1 MLSTVE
7 KTMPDIEASHTKK
20 PNIIVVMVDDLGYS
34 DLGCYGGE
42 ISTPNIDSLAYGGL
56 RFTQMYN
63 GARCCPSRAALLT
76 GLHPHQAGIG
86 QMTTDLGVPAYQGY
100 LRDGCVTIAEV
111 LKGAGYRTLL
121 SGKWHVSGSWD
132 NRERANWVLGDKK
145 HPLPQQRG
153 FDRSF
158 GLLNAADS
166 YWNPKSLILED
177 QLIDVETDD
186 FHMTD
191 AIVDHAVEQID
202 ESVAM
207 GRPFF
212 QYVAFTA
219 PHWPLHARE
228 DDIAKYE
235 GNYMAGYDAIRTS
248 RHEEQMGLGVVDD
261 KWEIS
266 PRDSDSPDWND
277 VQNKEYEDI
286 RMAVYSAMVEQV
298 DRGVGR
304 IIDTLKKHGEF
315 ENTVIMFLSDNGG
328 CAELFQEDT
337 DWPDASQWE
346 SSLTLDG
353 QPVRVGDIP
362 DLRPGPDTT
371 FQAVE
376 LPWANVSDTPFRLFK
391 RWIHEGGI
399 STPFI
404 VHWPDQIQQSNIL
417 TNPMHIIDI
426 SATCYEIAGAQYP
439 AEHHDTEITP
449 LEGESFLPALQGR
462 KWDREQPITVEHE
475 GNRGIR
481 LGDWKLVA
489 EWDRPW
495 ELYNIA
501 EDRTEQN
508 DLIGG
513 EKDRAKDL
521 GKQYF
526 EWAERCEVSPWPVD
540 PNVMAKRLKGDHAH
554 ISQHRAPAGG
564 AMK

>member
-1 MLSTVE
+1 
-7 KTMPDIEASHTKK
+7 MPDPAGNPAAGPTKK

-111 LKGAGYRTLL
+111 MKTAGYRTLL

-132 NRERANWVLGDKK
+132 NRDRANWVLGDKK
-145 HPLPQQRG
+145 HPLPKQRG

-177 QLIDVETDD
+177 KLIDVETDD

-191 AIVDHAVEQID
+191 AIADHAVEQID
-202 ESVAM
+202 ESVALGM
-207 GRPFF
+207 PFF

-219 PHWPLHARE
+219 PHWPLHAWE

-235 GNYMAGYDAIRTS
+235 GRYMAGYDAIRTS
-248 RHEEQMGLGVVDD
+248 RHEEQKGLGVVDD
-261 KWEIS
+261 RWEIS

-277 VQNKEYEDI
+277 VQDREYEDL
-286 RMAVYSAMVEQV
+286 RMAVYSAMIEQV

-304 IIDTLKKHGEF
+304 IIDTLKKHGVF

-328 CAELFQEDT
+328 CAELFQEDS

-346 SSLTLDG
+346 TSMTLDG
-353 QPVRVGDIP
+353 QPVRCGDIP

-404 VHWPDQIQQSNIL
+404 VHWPDQIRQSSIL
-417 TNPMHIIDI
+417 GNPMHIIDI

-439 AEHHDTEITP
+439 AEHHGTEITP

-462 KWDREQPITVEHE
+462 KWDRQQPITVEHE

-481 LGDWKLVA
+481 IGDWKLVA

-495 ELYNIA
+495 ELYNIT

-508 DLIGG
+508 DLVDG

-521 GKQYF
+521 EKQYF
-526 EWAERCEVSPWPVD
+526 EWAERCEVLPWPVD
-540 PNVMAKRLKGDHAH
+540 PKVMAKRLRGDHAH
-554 ISQHRAPAGG
+554 ISQHRAPASG

>member
-1 MLSTVE
+1 
-7 KTMPDIEASHTKK
+7 
-20 PNIIVVMVDDLGYS
+20 
-34 DLGCYGGE
+34 
-42 ISTPNIDSLAYGGL
+42 
-56 RFTQMYN
+56 
-63 GARCCPSRAALLT
+63 
-76 GLHPHQAGIG
+76 
-86 QMTTDLGVPAYQGY
+86 
-100 LRDGCVTIAEV
+100 
-111 LKGAGYRTLL
+111 
-121 SGKWHVSGSWD
+121 
-132 NRERANWVLGDKK
+132 
-145 HPLPQQRG
+145 
-153 FDRSF
+153 
-158 GLLNAADS
+158 
-166 YWNPKSLILED
+166 
-177 QLIDVETDD
+177 
-186 FHMTD
+186 
-191 AIVDHAVEQID
+191 
-202 ESVAM
+202 
-207 GRPFF
+207 
-212 QYVAFTA
+212 
-219 PHWPLHARE
+219 
-228 DDIAKYE
+228 
-235 GNYMAGYDAIRTS
+235 MAGYDAIRTS
-248 RHEEQMGLGVVDD
+248 RHEEQVGLGVVDD

-521 GKQYF
+521 EKQYS